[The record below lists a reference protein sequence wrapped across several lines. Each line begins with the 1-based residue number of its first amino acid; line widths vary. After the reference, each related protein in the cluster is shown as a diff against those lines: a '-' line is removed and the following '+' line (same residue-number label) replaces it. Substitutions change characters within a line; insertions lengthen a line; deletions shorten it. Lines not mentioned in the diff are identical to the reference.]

1 MRCAGF
7 CSYNVRRRPDP
18 RPDGASRFRIAGSPA
33 GLSGRGRLAKEKIS
47 LAILF
52 ADVSDSTRL
61 YESLGD
67 TAAFGNV
74 REVIGLLKSITG
86 AFDGRVVKTIGD
98 GLMCAFPDADG
109 AANAAGEMQRQIAQ
123 RPALGGGKKLTI
135 RVGFHYGPVIQDG
148 EDVFGDSVNVAA
160 RMAGLA
166 LAGQAIT
173 TVDTIAMLSSRLR
186 EATRQIDALPVKGKV
201 EEVDVHELL
210 WQKSSDRTFIPGRTG
225 PISVPGGG
233 HSIRL
238 THRGQVRVHKQ
249 TAYIGRDDSNTI
261 IIADVM
267 ASRRHAKIELRA
279 GHFVLVD
286 QSSNGTFVAFGA
298 DPEIRLRREEMV
310 LHSRGRIAFGHSTA
324 DAGAEVVEF
333 NCDS

>member
-1 MRCAGF
+1 MCAVGR
-7 CSYNVRRRPDP
+7 SRDRT
-18 RPDGASRFRIAGSPA
+18 GESRFRIAGSPA
-33 GLSGRGRLAKEKIS
+33 GILGRGRLAKEKIG

-74 REVIGLLKSITG
+74 REVIGLLKSVTG
-86 AFDGRVVKTIGD
+86 AFGGRVVKTIGD

-173 TVDTIAMLSSRLR
+173 TVDTIAMLSSQLR
-186 EATRQIDALPVKGKV
+186 EATRQIDALPVKGKA
-201 EEVDVHELL
+201 EEVEVHELL
-210 WQKSSDRTFIPGRTG
+210 WQASSDRTVIPGRAAG
-225 PISVPGGG
+225 PVSAPGSGPGIRITHGGAERTFGETIYFGREAAGNHVVISDP
-233 HSIRL
+233 
-238 THRGQVRVHKQ
+238 T
-249 TAYIGRDDSNTI
+249 
-261 IIADVM
+261 

-279 GHFVLVD
+279 GKFVLVD
-286 QSSNGTFVAFGA
+286 QSSNGTFVVIGGA
-298 DPEIRLRREEMV
+298 KEIRLKREEMI
-310 LHSRGRIAFGHSTA
+310 LYGSGRFAFGHSTA
-324 DAGAEVVEF
+324 DSGAEVVEF
-333 NCDS
+333 DCNFK